1 MTVLLVI
8 RPPSGHSSNKTGS
21 LGLAAS
27 TSFRRLA
34 DLTVVPLSS
43 FPILTMALKQAMGPM
58 YGGQED
64 TIRLA
69 SMIACSAQEH
79 LPWHRLAV
87 FTAWSPIGSGR
98 EAEPRHQSKG
108 RLFVA

>member
-1 MTVLLVI
+1 VF
-8 RPPSGHSSNKTGS
+8 GS
-21 LGLAAS
+21 IDKLQAA
-27 TSFRRLA
+27 RRLDSCPVIELS
-34 DLTVVPLSS
+34 DLNHT
-43 FPILTMALKQAMGPM
+43 ALKQAMGPI

-79 LPWHRLAV
+79 LPWHRLAA